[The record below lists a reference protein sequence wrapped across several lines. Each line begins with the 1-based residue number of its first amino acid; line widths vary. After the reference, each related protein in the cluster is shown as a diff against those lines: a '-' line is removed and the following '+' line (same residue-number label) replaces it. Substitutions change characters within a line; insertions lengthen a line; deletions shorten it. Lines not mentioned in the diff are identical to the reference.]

1 MSKKNSKQ
9 VKDDIQ
15 LAQEVLINEVTE
27 EVHNEQLQKMW
38 EKYKYFV
45 IFSVVFII
53 AALSAFEGYR
63 SWRMKLRMA
72 ESDTY
77 EMAAVL
83 NAKGQTDDALAQYTS
98 LENGKTDYRY
108 LALMRKAGILFE
120 NGKNA
125 EALDI
130 LNALRQNEKAP
141 ETLRAVAALGVVS
154 RQIETGNV
162 AQLQEILNP
171 YLTVGNVWYG
181 TAVEMSVLLMV
192 RDGQIEKANKM
203 LDEALSMDTI
213 ALGVK
218 ERLTIM
224 KKALAE

>member
-1 MSKKNSKQ
+1 MSKKNQKP

-15 LAQEVLINEVTE
+15 LAQDVLINEVTE

-38 EKYKYFV
+38 QKYKYFV
-45 IFSVVFII
+45 IFSVIFII

-63 SWRMKLRMA
+63 SWRMKLRLA

-83 NAKGQTDDALAQYTS
+83 NAKGQVDDALVQYAS

-108 LALMRKAGILFE
+108 LSLMRKAGILFDE
-120 NGKNA
+120 GKTQ
-125 EALDI
+125 EALDT
-130 LNALRQNEKAP
+130 LNALHQNEQVP
-141 ETLRAVAALGVVS
+141 EVLRAAAALGFVS
-154 RQIETGNV
+154 HQIETGDV
-162 AQLQEILNP
+162 SQLQEILNP
-171 YLTVGNVWYG
+171 YLTVGNIWYG
-181 TAVEMSVLLMV
+181 TAVEMSVLLMI

-203 LDEALSMDTI
+203 LDEALSMTTI
-213 ALGVK
+213 STGVK